1 MFSVYLEL
9 TRPWRHTLN
18 NLLCSVYIQHWP
30 IHEDPNST
38 LLTKKFAMF
47 SVYSGLTH
55 PQRPIDP
62 YDTLLTKKFAMF
74 SVYSGLTH
82 PQRPIDPYDTSLT
95 KKFAMFSVYSGL
107 THPWR
112 LTWEAR
118 SSTPWTS
125 SLSWKITWRR
135 KGEWWSYGV
144 WQS

>member
-1 MFSVYLEL
+1 MFCVYSGL
-9 TRPWRHTLN
+9 THSWTHIILYWLR
-18 NLLCSVYIQHWP
+18 NLLCSVCIQDWP
-30 IHEDPNST
+30 IHEDPYNT
-38 LLTKKFAMF
+38 LLTKKFAMFSVYSGLTHPWRPIWYFTKKFALF

-62 YDTLLTKKFAMF
+62 YDTLLTK
-74 SVYSGLTH
+74 T
-82 PQRPIDPYDTSLT
+82 
-95 KKFAMFSVYSGL
+95 FAMFSVYSGL

-112 LTWEAR
+112 LTWEAK

-135 KGEWWSYGV
+135 KGEWWSYGI